1 MLETH
6 SLKMCASEI
15 TKYWLNLH
23 VFRWKIKTKKNNIK
37 FAFLIRNSFGV
48 SFKPDYRSMFVQL
61 IQNFRPSNLLIAKFM
76 TNWTEIRFRFV
87 DSTKKTELNRCASMR
102 IFLYQRTKKG
112 KLFLNELKSSHL
124 HEEDEKLFV
133 CRSSIL
139 RCCLRNRISF
149 DNRKCSV
156 LKIHFDSES
165 SKSIQGKI
173 GFRLLLR
180 IVKKLWAKNG
190 AFHVWSDW
198 LFLWIIKSSL
208 ENLFHIVSMAI
219 LIF

>member
-1 MLETH
+1 MEFR
-6 SLKMCASEI
+6 
-15 TKYWLNLH
+15 LNLIIAACLFNWYRISGH
-23 VFRWKIKTKKNNIK
+23 QICWLQNLWQTERKFVF
-37 FAFLIRNSFGV
+37 
-48 SFKPDYRSMFVQL
+48 D
-61 IQNFRPSNLLIAKFM
+61 LLIAQ
-76 TNWTEIRFRFV
+76 
-87 DSTKKTELNRCASMR
+87 KKTELNRCASMR
-102 IFLYQRTKKG
+102 IFLFQRTKKG